1 MADHRFERTDT
12 DIRRA
17 FMAALTKQ
25 GFETLTVAGLARLS
39 KVDRTTFYAHYESLF
54 TLAERVIT
62 DQVALLRTTL
72 IQGGLGTA
80 AKAAQYQL
88 FSETVIAQLSQQT
101 AAIRKLRLISLGTQ
115 SFDAQCRRLFAAIY
129 QQVLGVDPNSFTGF
143 LLVNIAMSDLDF
155 ILLNQ
160 RAPART
166 ELAASLDQL
175 IAIARGFK

>member
-17 FMAALTKQ
+17 FMAALTEQ

-72 IQGGLGTA
+72 VQGGLGT

-88 FSETVIAQLSQQT
+88 FSETVIAQLSQQA

-115 SFDAQCRRLFAAIY
+115 SFDTQCRRLFADIY

-160 RAPART
+160 RAPARA